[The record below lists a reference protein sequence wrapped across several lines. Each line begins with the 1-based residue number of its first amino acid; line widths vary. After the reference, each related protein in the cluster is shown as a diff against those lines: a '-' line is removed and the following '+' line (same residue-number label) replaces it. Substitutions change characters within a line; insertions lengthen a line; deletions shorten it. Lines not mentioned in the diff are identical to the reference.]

1 MSTDAYIATA
11 WISTF
16 AATGLY
22 ALWVIRRGR
31 KLSRVVPPEDR
42 RWM

>member
-1 MSTDAYIATA
+1 MSTNAYIATA

-16 AATGLY
+16 AAVGLY
-22 ALWVIRRGR
+22 SLWVVRRGR
-31 KLSRVVPPEDR
+31 KLSKVVPPDER